1 MSEQLITTDG
11 EVTGLQITGDAFV
24 TPVTKEEIE
33 ERQRKLQ
40 SLDEIDVS
48 TGTSIVSTYWE
59 ARQGIGRV
67 VIFASLAV
75 LVPFLA
81 LLLRD
86 AYATYWSDR

>member
-1 MSEQLITTDG
+1 MNEVIT
-11 EVTGLQITGDAFV
+11 I
-24 TPVTKEEIE
+24 
-33 ERQRKLQ
+33 
-40 SLDEIDVS
+40 
-48 TGTSIVSTYWE
+48 
-59 ARQGIGRV
+59 IGRA